1 MLLYRFILFCVKEVN
16 GRMKD
21 NRAREE
27 MFIVSLLVFILDI

>member
-1 MLLYRFILFCVKEVN
+1 MLVYRFILFCVKEVN
-16 GRMKD
+16 GRMKG